1 MTRHTLLAALVL
13 SSLMSACAWVKMS
26 PGGEAVRVARADEDM
41 SACTRRGEVAV
52 SVKASVGPIQRDHI
66 KVLDELEMLA
76 RNEAGGLHADTVQA
90 KGPPVDGEQRFLAYA
105 CGAQR
110 GSVRA
115 QPVAQPAAGGAE
127 TFPVQER

>member
-13 SSLMSACAWVKMS
+13 SSLMSGCAWVKMS

-115 QPVAQPAAGGAE
+115 HPVAPPAAGGAE

>member
-1 MTRHTLLAALVL
+1 MTRHALLAAFVV
-13 SSLMSACAWVKMS
+13 SLLISGCAWVKMS
-26 PGGEAVRVARADEDM
+26 PGGEAVRVARAVDDM

-76 RNEAGGLHADTVQA
+76 RNEAGGLNADTVQA

-110 GSVRA
+110 GSTRA
-115 QPVAQPAAGGAE
+115 QPASPPPSDGAE

>member
-1 MTRHTLLAALVL
+1 MTRHTLLAVLAL
-13 SSLMSACAWVKMS
+13 SLLISGCAWVEMT
-26 PGGEAVRVARADEDM
+26 PAGESVRVARADEDLG
-41 SACTRRGEVAV
+41 ACTRRGEIAV
-52 SVKASVGPIQRDHI
+52 SVKASVGPLDRDHI

-76 RNEAGGLHADTVQA
+76 RNEAGSLNADTVQA

-110 GSVRA
+110 DSARA
-115 QPVAQPAAGGAE
+115 QPASPPPSDGAE